1 MPIFEFH
8 CAECGAT
15 SEVLIASSDD
25 EPTCRSCGSANL
37 TKLLS
42 TPSCPCPGPPNG
54 ASRTRRHLLLR
65 RLAHPMRAAPVP
77 QLAAENIR
85 FDPCRRASRQNR
97 SLVRVLILTVIEA
110 IGPEGCG
117 PHG

>member
-1 MPIFEFH
+1 
-8 CAECGAT
+8 
-15 SEVLIASSDD
+15 
-25 EPTCRSCGSANL
+25 
-37 TKLLS
+37 
-42 TPSCPCPGPPNG
+42 
-54 ASRTRRHLLLR
+54 LR